1 MIYSEF
7 VNAAAVNKSRDALI
21 VDGEKLDYKQ
31 LHSMIESAA
40 IALLQQGIGR
50 GDVILLIVPNGTGF
64 VVSVFAALAV
74 GAVVVPINTRFP
86 LDEVEYYLQSSDAGL
101 IIHDGAE
108 ALYRDAGF
116 DVAMKDVAE
125 LMDGET
131 SGSFEPVELS
141 PDDPALYMYSS
152 GSTGKPKRVT
162 RTHGQILSEYSSLSQ
177 TISLSSADRILCTVP
192 LYHAHGFGNC
202 MMASLLSGACLVI
215 VTGEFNGRD
224 AMRAISQQR
233 ISIYPAVPFMY
244 KMIADS
250 FFKETP
256 NLSNVRLMFSAGA
269 PLPDEV
275 EAKFFE
281 KFNIHIRQLYG
292 STETGAV
299 AISYGENSGEVD
311 SVGRPLHGVQIDIF
325 DEEGRVISNGAI
337 GDVAIHSPAMTH
349 QYDGLPDATSECFID
364 NYFYPGDLGC

>member
-1 MIYSEF
+1 
-7 VNAAAVNKSRDALI
+7 
-21 VDGEKLDYKQ
+21 
-31 LHSMIESAA
+31 
-40 IALLQQGIGR
+40 
-50 GDVILLIVPNGTGF
+50 
-64 VVSVFAALAV
+64 
-74 GAVVVPINTRFP
+74 
-86 LDEVEYYLQSSDAGL
+86 
-101 IIHDGAE
+101 
-108 ALYRDAGF
+108 
-116 DVAMKDVAE
+116 
-125 LMDGET
+125 
-131 SGSFEPVELS
+131 
-141 PDDPALYMYSS
+141 
-152 GSTGKPKRVT
+152 
-162 RTHGQILSEYSSLSQ
+162 
-177 TISLSSADRILCTVP
+177 
-192 LYHAHGFGNC
+192 
-202 MMASLLSGACLVI
+202 
-215 VTGEFNGRD
+215 
-224 AMRAISQQR
+224 
-233 ISIYPAVPFMY
+233 MY

-364 NYFYPGDLGC
+364 NYFYPGDLGCKDEHGNLYIKGRKKLMINVAGYKVDPIDVEDVIRSHPGLEDVVVVGKPHDKYGEMVKAVVVKGENHEVDQNMIIEMCREKLAEYKTPKVVEFRDEIPRSPLGKILRKYL